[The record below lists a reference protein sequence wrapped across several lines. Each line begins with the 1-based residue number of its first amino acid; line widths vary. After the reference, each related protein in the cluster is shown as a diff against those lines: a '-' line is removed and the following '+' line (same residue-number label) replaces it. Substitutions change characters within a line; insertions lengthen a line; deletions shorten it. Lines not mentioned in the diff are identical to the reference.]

1 MDEFPLHNGAS
12 YSPEVAERICALESR
27 VEYLEEVNR
36 WNLDVFDLFASM
48 AELHSSAHADW
59 DTKNIL
65 AATRQ
70 HLMRFIRFRAV
81 AFYTVGEED
90 AEFTLADCDPA
101 NLSGFIEEEIAHH
114 IAEGSF
120 AYALRQN
127 KAVIVT
133 TRSGTQRIVFHIV
146 ATRESVL
153 GMFVGVLDDN
163 EETTDGALSLLS
175 VLLYMTATALENS
188 ALYWKINEHN
198 RNLEAQIEARTRDYQ
213 HAAAQAQAANE
224 AKSQFLAN
232 MSHEIRTP
240 MNGVLGLAELLLDTE
255 LTPEQRDFVE
265 TIHSSGEALLT
276 IINDILDFSKI
287 EANKMRLEI
296 IDFDLRK
303 AIQETIALLERKA
316 HEKGIEIVSIVQHT
330 VPPVLRGDPG
340 RVRQILMNLVGN
352 AVKFTERGDV
362 IVRCGVESMSD
373 TECVLKFSVA
383 DTGIGMTEQALG
395 NLFQPFTQADSSTTR
410 KYGGTG
416 LGLAISKQ
424 LVEMMGGAIGAE
436 SQLGKGSTF
445 SFTAHFKKSG
455 ANAKALSP
463 DSPIL
468 SGQKLPPHIAVLVVE
483 DNLVNQ
489 KVTLRML
496 EKIGCIAD
504 VAANGREALAAL
516 DQRRY
521 DIVLMDC
528 MMPELDGF
536 EATKAIRAS
545 EREQPIIIAMT
556 ASILQSERDRCFA
569 AGMDDYLPKPI
580 KLQQLFVALMK
591 WLERKGGAMQ
601 AEVTVPVPLAEKEIT
616 FLLDEGRLNELRE
629 LSDGNDALL
638 IELAE
643 IFLRDSATRIATLHN
658 AVAARDA
665 QSVRMIAH
673 VLKGASRNIGA
684 AKLADYCQTLEAAA
698 KAENIANAGGIVH
711 AIETECGRVQA
722 ALSALINH
730 ERNTV

>member
-90 AEFTLADCDPA
+90 AEFTLADCHPA
-101 NLSGFIEEEIAHH
+101 NLSCFIEEEIAHH

-232 MSHEIRTP
+232 VSHEIRTP

-340 RVRQILMNLVGN
+340 RVRQILMNLIGN

-445 SFTAHFKKSG
+445 SFTAHFKKSD

-601 AEVTVPVPLAEKEIT
+601 AEVTVPVPLVEKEIT